1 MLNYM
6 KSFLTLITFLS
17 FTISNAQY
25 IQVDDTYTAQQL
37 IQNVFAS
44 NGCGNVSNVV
54 VTGGNFGTEQS
65 YGYFNQGT
73 SSFPFTN
80 GIILST
86 GRAVS
91 AVGPNTGNSSEG
103 DTSWTGDTDLEQA
116 LGLNGTIN
124 ATVIEFDFI
133 PFTNNIS
140 FDYIF
145 SSEQYLSN
153 PSANQCGFTDGF
165 AFLLKPV
172 GASSYQNLALV
183 PGTNIPVSVNTIRGS
198 GTICPAA
205 NEAYFDAFNGFNHPT
220 TFNGQTKI
228 LKAKSVVT
236 PGTTY
241 HIKLVI
247 ADQGNN
253 LYDSAI
259 FLGGG
264 SFQSSTDLGPDHL
277 IATNNPYCAG
287 DNITLNATQPG
298 TNTYKWFKDGVDT
311 GITTPTFLI
320 TDNNNTNEVTY
331 SVEVLI
337 NGACLSTGEVKIQF
351 AALPNIN
358 NQTLVQCDDDN
369 NGNATFNLT
378 KLDNLIKNG
387 DTSLGN
393 VTYYEIINGP
403 VITNPASY
411 VSIPKIIYAQ
421 VANTYGC
428 KSTCQVNLQI
438 ANNIINSP
446 ITYEKCDEDGTKNGI
461 TNFDLNAEVTP
472 SITNG
477 LPSGLTV
484 QYYSSKVDAANEN
497 NAIQN
502 NFTNT
507 IANTQT
513 IFARIINGPDCY
525 GLVEVNLIVNFLS
538 PTNFETETF
547 GICQGVPLTLSVP
560 NTYTSYS
567 WSNGDTSNQII
578 VTTAG
583 NYSVEVTDAK
593 GCKAIKNFIITSS
606 AAASNIDAQIIEFT
620 GNENNSVLITY
631 TDNGGNYVFSID
643 GINYQTSPQFSNV
656 PAGEYLISVKDLN
669 GCLPTPSKKIYV
681 LDYPSFFT
689 PNGDGY
695 NDTWVI
701 KNIKLKPNTVI
712 SIFDRFGK
720 LVKQFNS
727 NSEGWNG
734 TFNGQNLPATDYW
747 FTLTLTNGNIIRGHF
762 TLKR

>member
-1 MLNYM
+1 M
-6 KSFLTLITFLS
+6 KSFLKLIVLLS
-17 FTISNAQY
+17 FAISNAQY

-44 NGCGNVSNVV
+44 NGCGNVSNIVV
-54 VTGGNFGTEQS
+54 SGGNFGAEQS

-73 SSFPFTN
+73 SSFPFAN
-80 GIILST
+80 GIVLST
-86 GRAVS
+86 GKAVS
-91 AVGPNTGNSSEG
+91 AIGPNTGNSSEG
-103 DTSWTGDTDLEQA
+103 STSWAGDSDLEQA
-116 LGLNGTIN
+116 IGVNGTVN

-153 PSANQCGFTDGF
+153 PSANQCGYTDGF

-172 GASSYQNLALV
+172 GSTTYQNLALV

-198 GTICPAA
+198 GTICPPA

-228 LKAKSVVT
+228 LKAKSVVI
-236 PGTTY
+236 PGTNY

-264 SFQSSTDLGPDHL
+264 SFQSSTDLGIDHL
-277 IATNNPYCAG
+277 ITTNNPYCAG
-287 DNITLNATQPG
+287 ENITLNATQPG
-298 TNTYKWFKDGVDT
+298 TNTYKWFKNGIDT
-311 GITTPTFLI
+311 GVTSPTFPI
-320 TDNNNTNEVTY
+320 TDNTNNNVVTY
-331 SVEVLI
+331 KVEVLI
-337 NGACLSTGEVKIQF
+337 NGSCLSTGEVKVQF
-351 AALPNIN
+351 APLPALS
-358 NQTLVQCDDDN
+358 NQVLVQCDDN
-369 NGNATFNLT
+369 NDGSAVFNLT

-393 VTYYEIINGP
+393 VSYYETIGGSA
-403 VITNPASY
+403 ITNTTSY
-411 VSIPKIIYAQ
+411 TSIPKTIYAE
-421 VANTYGC
+421 VANSYGC

-438 ANNIINSP
+438 ANNPVNSP
-446 ITYEKCDEDGTKNGI
+446 IAYQKCDEDGTKNGI
-461 TNFDLNAEVTP
+461 TTFDLNTEVTP
-472 SITNG
+472 IVTTG

-484 QYYSSKVDAANEN
+484 QYYLSKVDAALEN
-497 NAIQN
+497 NALQN

-507 IANTQT
+507 IANAQT

-525 GLVEVNLIVNFLS
+525 GLVEVNLVVNYLNPS
-538 PTNFETETF
+538 NFGTETF
-547 GICQGVPLTLSVP
+547 GICQGSSLTLSVP
-560 NTYTSYS
+560 NIYSSYS
-567 WSNGDTSNQII
+567 WLNVVS
-578 VTTAG
+578 TTNEATISSSG
-583 NYSVEVTDAK
+583 NYSVEVTDAN
-593 GCKAIKNFIITSS
+593 GCKATKNFIINSS
-606 AAASNIDAQIIEFT
+606 APATNIDGQIVEFT
-620 GNENNSVLITY
+620 GNENNSILITY
-631 TDNGGNYVFSID
+631 TDNGGDYVFSID
-643 GINYQTSPQFSNV
+643 GINYQSDPLFQNV
-656 PAGEYLISVKDLN
+656 PAGEYTISVKDLN
-669 GCLPTPSKKIYV
+669 GCLPTPTKVIYV

-689 PNGDGY
+689 PNGDGF

-701 KNIKLKPNTVI
+701 KNIKTKPNTLI

-720 LVKQFNS
+720 LIKQFNT

-734 TFNGQNLPATDYW
+734 TFNGQNLPSTDYW
-747 FTLTLTNGNIIRGHF
+747 FTLTLTNGNIVRGHF
-762 TLKR
+762 ALKR

>member
-1 MLNYM
+1 ME
-6 KSFLTLITFLS
+6 SFLKLITLLS
-17 FTISNAQY
+17 FAISNAQY

-44 NGCGNVSNVV
+44 NGCGNVSNIVV
-54 VTGGNFGTEQS
+54 SGGNFGTEQS
-65 YGYFNQGT
+65 YGYFSQGT
-73 SSFPFTN
+73 SSFPFAN
-80 GIILST
+80 GIVLST
-86 GRAVS
+86 GKAVS
-91 AVGPNTGNSSEG
+91 AIGPNTGNSSEG
-103 DTSWTGDTDLEQA
+103 ATSWGGDADLEQA
-116 LGLNGTIN
+116 IGVNNTIN

-153 PSANQCGFTDGF
+153 PSANQCGYTDGF

-172 GASSYQNLALV
+172 GSSSYQNLALV
-183 PGTNIPVSVNTIRGS
+183 PGTNTPVSVNTIRGA
-198 GTICPAA
+198 GTICPPA
-205 NEAYFDAFNGFNHPT
+205 NEAYFDAFNGFNNPT

-228 LKAKSVVT
+228 LKATSVVT

-287 DNITLNATQPG
+287 ENITLNATQPG

-311 GITTPTFLI
+311 GITTPTFII
-320 TDNNNTNEVTY
+320 TDNNNSNEVIY

-351 AALPNIN
+351 ASLPNIN

-378 KLDNLIKNG
+378 KLDDLIKNG

-393 VTYYEIINGP
+393 VTYYETIGGSA
-403 VITNPASY
+403 ITNPISY
-411 VSIPKIIYAQ
+411 LSIPKTIYAE
-421 VANTYGC
+421 VANSNGC

-438 ANNIINSP
+438 ANNPVNSP
-446 ITYEKCDEDGTKNGI
+446 ITYEKCDEDGTKDGK
-461 TNFDLNAEVTP
+461 TTFDLNTEVTP
-472 SITNG
+472 VVLNG
-477 LPSGLTV
+477 LPSGLTL
-484 QYYSSKVDAANEN
+484 QYYSSEVDLADEN
-497 NAIQN
+497 NALQN
-502 NFTNT
+502 NFINT
-507 IANTQT
+507 TANTQT

-525 GLVEVNLIVNFLS
+525 GLVEINLVVNYLS
-538 PTNFETETF
+538 PTNFETETI
-547 GICQGVPLTLSVP
+547 GICQGIPLTLSVP
-560 NTYTSYS
+560 NIYS
-567 WSNGDTSNQII
+567 AYLWSNGDTLNEITIS
-578 VTTAG
+578 TSG
-583 NYSVEVTDAK
+583 NYSVEVTDAN
-593 GCKAIKNFIITSS
+593 GCRATKTFIVTSS
-606 AAASNIDAQIIEFT
+606 APASNIDAQIIEFT
-620 GNENNSVLITY
+620 GNENNSILITY
-631 TDNGGNYVFSID
+631 TDNGGDYVFSID
-643 GINYQTSPQFSNV
+643 GINYQTSPQFSNL
-656 PAGEYLISVKDLN
+656 PAGEYNISVKDLN
-669 GCLPTPSKKIYV
+669 GCLPTPTKTIYV

-720 LVKQFNS
+720 LLKQFNS

-747 FTLTLTNGNIIRGHF
+747 FTLTLANGNIIRGHF

>member
-1 MLNYM
+1 M
-6 KSFLTLITFLS
+6 KSFLKLIVLLS
-17 FTISNAQY
+17 FAISNAQY

-44 NGCGNVSNVV
+44 NGCGNVSNIVV
-54 VTGGNFGTEQS
+54 SGGNFGAEQS

-73 SSFPFTN
+73 SSFPFAN
-80 GIILST
+80 GIVLST
-86 GRAVS
+86 GKAVS
-91 AVGPNTGNSSEG
+91 AIGPNTGNSSEG
-103 DTSWTGDTDLEQA
+103 STSWAGDSDLEQA
-116 LGLNGTIN
+116 IGVNGTVN

-153 PSANQCGFTDGF
+153 PSANQCGYTDGF

-172 GASSYQNLALV
+172 GSTTYQNLALV

-198 GTICPAA
+198 GTICPPA

-228 LKAKSVVT
+228 LKAKSVVI
-236 PGTTY
+236 PGTNY

-264 SFQSSTDLGPDHL
+264 SFQSSTDLGIDHL
-277 IATNNPYCAG
+277 ITTNNPYCAG
-287 DNITLNATQPG
+287 ENITLNATQPG

-311 GITTPTFLI
+311 GVTSPTFPI
-320 TDNNNTNEVTY
+320 TDNTNNNVVTY
-331 SVEVLI
+331 KVEVLI
-337 NGACLSTGEVKIQF
+337 NGSCLSTGEVKVQF
-351 AALPNIN
+351 APLPALS
-358 NQTLVQCDDDN
+358 NQVLVQCDDN
-369 NGNATFNLT
+369 NDGSAVFNLT

-393 VTYYEIINGP
+393 VSYYETIGGSA
-403 VITNPASY
+403 ITNTTSY
-411 VSIPKIIYAQ
+411 TSIPKTIYAE
-421 VANTYGC
+421 VANSYGC

-438 ANNIINSP
+438 ANNPVNSP
-446 ITYEKCDEDGTKNGI
+446 IAYQKCDEDGTKNGI
-461 TNFDLNAEVTP
+461 TTFDLNTEVTP
-472 SITNG
+472 IVTTG

-484 QYYSSKVDAANEN
+484 QYYLSKVDAALEN
-497 NAIQN
+497 NALQN

-507 IANTQT
+507 ISNAQT
-513 IFARIINGPDCY
+513 IFTRIINGPDCY
-525 GLVEVNLIVNFLS
+525 GLVEVNLVVNYLNPS
-538 PTNFETETF
+538 NFGTETF
-547 GICQGVPLTLSVP
+547 GICQGSSLTLTVP
-560 NTYTSYS
+560 NIYSSYS
-567 WSNGDTSNQII
+567 WLNVVS
-578 VTTAG
+578 TTNEATISSSG
-583 NYSVEVTDAK
+583 NYSVEVTDAN
-593 GCKAIKNFIITSS
+593 GCKATKNFIINSS
-606 AAASNIDAQIIEFT
+606 APATNIDGQIVEFT
-620 GNENNSVLITY
+620 GNENNSILITY
-631 TDNGGNYVFSID
+631 TDNGGDYVFSID
-643 GINYQTSPQFSNV
+643 GINYQSDPLFQNV
-656 PAGEYLISVKDLN
+656 PAGEYTISVKDLN
-669 GCLPTPSKKIYV
+669 GCLPTPTKVIYV

-689 PNGDGY
+689 PNGDGF

-701 KNIKLKPNTVI
+701 KNIKTKPNTLI

-720 LVKQFNS
+720 LIKQFNT

-734 TFNGQNLPATDYW
+734 TFNGQNLPSTDYW
-747 FTLTLTNGNIIRGHF
+747 FTLTLTNGNIVRGHF
-762 TLKR
+762 ALKR

>member
-1 MLNYM
+1 M
-6 KSFLTLITFLS
+6 KTFLKLLTFLS

-44 NGCGNVSNVV
+44 NGCGNVSNIVV
-54 VTGGNFGTEQS
+54 SGGNFGAEQS

-73 SSFPFTN
+73 SSFPFAN
-80 GIILST
+80 GIVLST
-86 GRAVS
+86 GKAVS
-91 AVGPNTGNSSEG
+91 AIGPNTGNSSEG
-103 DTSWTGDTDLEQA
+103 STSWAGDSDLEQA
-116 LGLNGTIN
+116 IGVNGTVN

-153 PSANQCGFTDGF
+153 PSANQCGYTDGF

-172 GASSYQNLALV
+172 GSTTYQNLALV

-198 GTICPAA
+198 GTICPPS

-236 PGTTY
+236 PGTSY

-264 SFQSSTDLGPDHL
+264 SFQSSTDLGIDHL
-277 IATNNPYCAG
+277 ISTNNPYCAG
-287 DNITLNATQPG
+287 ENITLNATQPG
-298 TNTYKWFKDGVDT
+298 TNTYKWFKDGIDT
-311 GITTPTFLI
+311 GITTPSFPI
-320 TDNNNTNEVTY
+320 TDNTNNNIVTY
-331 SVEVLI
+331 KVEVLI
-337 NGACLSTGEVKIQF
+337 NGSCLSTGEVKVQF
-351 AALPNIN
+351 APLPSLS
-358 NQTLVQCDDDN
+358 NQVLVQCDDNTD
-369 NGNATFNLT
+369 GSAVFNLT

-393 VTYYEIINGP
+393 VSYYETIGGTA
-403 VITNPASY
+403 ITNPTTY
-411 VSIPKIIYAQ
+411 LSIPKIIYAQ
-421 VANTYGC
+421 VANTSGC

-438 ANNIINSP
+438 ANNPVNSP
-446 ITYEKCDEDGTKNGI
+446 ISYPKCDEDGTKNGI
-461 TNFDLNAEVTP
+461 TTFDLNTEVTP
-472 SITNG
+472 IVTTG

-484 QYYSSKVDAANEN
+484 QYYLSKVDAALEN
-497 NAIQN
+497 NALPN

-507 IANTQT
+507 IANAQT

-525 GLVEVNLIVNFLS
+525 GLVEVNLKVNYLNPS
-538 PTNFETETF
+538 NFGTETF
-547 GICQGVPLTLSVP
+547 GVCQGNSLTLSIP
-560 NTYTSYS
+560 NIYSSYS
-567 WSNGDTSNQII
+567 WLNVVSATNEATIS
-578 VTTAG
+578 TAG
-583 NYSVEVTDAK
+583 NYSVEVTDTN
-593 GCKAIKNFIITSS
+593 GCKATKNFIVELS
-606 AAASNIDAQIIEFT
+606 APATNIDAQIVEFT
-620 GNENNSVLITY
+620 GNENNSILITY
-631 TDNGGNYVFSID
+631 TDNGGDYVFSID
-643 GINYQTSPQFSNV
+643 GINYQSDPYFQNV
-656 PAGEYLISVKDLN
+656 PAGEYTISVKDLN
-669 GCLPTPSKKIYV
+669 GCLPTPTKTIYV
-681 LDYPSFFT
+681 LDYPSYFT
-689 PNGDGY
+689 PNGDGF

-701 KNIKLKPNTVI
+701 KNIKTKPNTLI

-720 LVKQFNS
+720 LVKQFSS

-747 FTLTLTNGNIIRGHF
+747 FTFTLPNENIVRGHF